1 MTSLERPHG
10 NAETSGLPSRRDGN
24 CPVWQ
29 PLAVWSIALGALF
42 ASAQDAGE
50 EGDPI
55 LATLDEA
62 KVAYSSA
69 IEDARK
75 LLLDAYDAEIEKVAK
90 TGDFELVQ
98 KLQSERSEFEEEGKT
113 STTAR
118 MRSATS
124 DYQRA
129 IRAAT
134 STLSDAFETA
144 ITESTKALQLEQAE
158 AIQQELNDFKENRE
172 SLTTAS
178 RTKPDAP
185 PTPAEITT
193 KEQLK
198 TFLLGTDWSWETEQ
212 VRLKPDG
219 FVENKG
225 WDSRGLVTRWEAIDA
240 RTVLFVI
247 EKGRGND
254 RIAVLR
260 FSDDLTEY
268 NGYDFVAKPLLSMK
282 RKTTSR

>member
-1 MTSLERPHG
+1 
-10 NAETSGLPSRRDGN
+10 
-24 CPVWQ
+24 
-29 PLAVWSIALGALF
+29 VWSIALGSQF
-42 ASAQDAGE
+42 ATAQDTGE
-50 EGDPI
+50 DADPI
-55 LATLDEA
+55 LAALDEA
-62 KVAYSSA
+62 KSTYSSA
-69 IEDARK
+69 IDDARE

-90 TGDFELVQ
+90 TGDLELVQ
-98 KLQSERSEFEEEGKT
+98 KLQAERTEFEEEGQT

-118 MRSATS
+118 MRSASS
-124 DYQRA
+124 DYNRA
-129 IRAAT
+129 LRAAA
-134 STLSDAFETA
+134 SALSDAFETA
-144 ITESTKALQLEQAE
+144 ITESTKTLQLEQA
-158 AIQQELNDFKENRE
+158 AAFQQEWDDFKADRE
-172 SLTTAS
+172 SLTTTT

-198 TFLLGTDWSWETEQ
+198 AHLLGTDWSWEMEQ

-225 WDSRGLVTRWEAIDA
+225 WDARGLVTRWEAIDA

-260 FSDDLTEY
+260 FTDDLTQY

-282 RKTTSR
+282 RKPASR